1 VPGRMGYFLRSLLP
15 REALPVRRRDE
26 SVRNGY
32 PCNSHRSFLSI
43 VGQGSECEPVKWNP
57 KGDELLQST
66 VKPWETAVEAGLYT
80 DVQFV
85 CRSLE

>member
-1 VPGRMGYFLRSLLP
+1 MLRCDCG
-15 REALPVRRRDE
+15 EASSSGE
-26 SVRNGY
+26 GEY
-32 PCNSHRSFLSI
+32 PFNSHRSFLSI
-43 VGQGSECEPVKWNP
+43 VGQGSECEQVKWNP

>member
-1 VPGRMGYFLRSLLP
+1 MKGGATPPHLP
-15 REALPVRRRDE
+15 W
-26 SVRNGY
+26 N
-32 PCNSHRSFLSI
+32 PCNGHRSFLSI
-43 VGQGSECEPVKWNP
+43 VGQGSECEQVKWNP

-66 VKPWETAVEAGLYT
+66 VKPWETAVKAGLYT